1 MDLYLDTYVVIA
13 TYIMIG
19 FVTLMF
25 TFAMGLWV
33 YAMYGLFK
41 IGLNQDQYNS
51 RKNENIFQK

>member
-33 YAMYGLFK
+33 YDMYGLFK
-41 IGLNQDQYNS
+41 IGLNNDQYYS
-51 RKNENIFQK
+51 KKN